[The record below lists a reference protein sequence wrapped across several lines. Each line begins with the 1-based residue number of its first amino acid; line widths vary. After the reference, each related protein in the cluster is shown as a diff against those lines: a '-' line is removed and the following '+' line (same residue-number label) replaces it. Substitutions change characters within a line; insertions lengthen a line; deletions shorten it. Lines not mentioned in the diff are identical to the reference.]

1 MTYSRTII
9 GSSIVPFRMVFLMW
23 LAFFLERYLIVPDL
37 SAWGIYPR
45 SLVGLAGIV
54 LAPLIHANY
63 MHIVSNTFPI
73 LFLGA
78 ALFYY
83 YPKIANTVFLR
94 AYFLTNFLV
103 WLVAR
108 GNNAH
113 IGASGVVYGLAF
125 FLIFFG
131 LFRRD
136 FISLIISLIVIL
148 FYGTLFYGVLPTAD
162 PRISFESH
170 LFGALVGTWSAYSL
184 RKAQVE

>member
-1 MTYSRTII
+1 MATSRSII

-23 LAFFLERYLIVPDL
+23 LAFVLERLMGWDL
-37 SAWGIYPR
+37 SMFGIQPR
-45 SLVGLAGIV
+45 SLIGMVGIIA
-54 LAPLIHANY
+54 APLIHANY
-63 MHIVSNTFPI
+63 LHIVSNTLPI

-83 YPKIANTVFLR
+83 YPKIAGTVFLR
-94 AYFLTNFLV
+94 SYFMTNFLV

-108 GNNAH
+108 GDNSH
-113 IGASGVVYGLAF
+113 IGASGVVYGMAF

-136 FISLIISLIVIL
+136 FVSLVISLIVIL
-148 FYGTLFYGVLPTAD
+148 FYGTLFYGILPTSD

-170 LFGALVGTWSAYSL
+170 LFGALVGGWSAYSL

>member
-1 MTYSRTII
+1 
-9 GSSIVPFRMVFLMW
+9 MW
-23 LAFFLERYLIVPDL
+23 LVFFLERITLMDF
-37 SAWGIYPR
+37 SAFGIYPR
-45 SLVGLAGIV
+45 TLIGIIGIGV
-54 LAPLIHANY
+54 APLIHANY
-63 MHIVSNTFPI
+63 MHIVSNTLPI

-78 ALFYY
+78 TLFYY
-83 YPKIANTVFLR
+83 YPKIAGTVFLR

-108 GNNAH
+108 GANAH
-113 IGASGVVYGLAF
+113 IGASGVVYGIAF

-136 FISLIISLIVIL
+136 IVSLVISLIVIL

-170 LFGALVGTWSAYSL
+170 LFGALVGTWTAYSL
-184 RKAQVE
+184 RKEPIE